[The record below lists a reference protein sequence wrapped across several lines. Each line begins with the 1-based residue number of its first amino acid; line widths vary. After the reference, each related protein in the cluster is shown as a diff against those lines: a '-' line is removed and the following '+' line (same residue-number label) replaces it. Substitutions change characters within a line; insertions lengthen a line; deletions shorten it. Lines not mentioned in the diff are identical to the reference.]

1 MCDGSEEIPDGG
13 VPLGLL
19 QNLLYEKRAGI
30 ACVTVNRP
38 EAMNALSH
46 TALEELRSVM
56 EDAQAD
62 PDILG
67 VIVTGAG
74 DKAFATGA
82 DIGENGSISA
92 VDAQAF
98 TRTGRR
104 AFDLIEHL
112 GKPVIAAMNGF
123 ASGEGCEL
131 AMACTLRLAT
141 ARVRFGGP
149 EAKAFVRGFGGTQR
163 LLRLVGKGRALQLI
177 LTADTIDATEAH
189 RNGLVNEIVDAD
201 QLIPRAQTILGRMAL
216 NAPTFMPPPAALSAG
231 MQSSTAS

>member
-1 MCDGSEEIPDGG
+1 MQS
-13 VPLGLL
+13 L

-30 ACVTVNRP
+30 AYVTINRP
-38 EAMNALSH
+38 QAMNALSH
-46 TALEELRSVM
+46 AALDELRSVM
-56 EDAQAD
+56 EDAQGD
-62 PDILG
+62 PVVHG

-74 DKAFATGA
+74 DTAFVTGA
-82 DIGENGSISA
+82 DIAGSASISA
-92 VDAQAF
+92 IDAQAF
-98 TRTGRR
+98 THSGRL
-104 AFDLIEHL
+104 AFDLIERL
-112 GKPVIAAMNGF
+112 GKPVIAAVNGF

-141 ARVRFGGP
+141 AHARFGGP

-201 QLIPRAQTILGRMAL
+201 QLIPRAETILSRMGL
-216 NAPTFMPPPAALSAG
+216 NAPIAAAPITALSAG
-231 MQSSTAS
+231 TPRSRVM

>member
-201 QLIPRAQTILGRMAL
+201 QLIPRAQTILGRLAL